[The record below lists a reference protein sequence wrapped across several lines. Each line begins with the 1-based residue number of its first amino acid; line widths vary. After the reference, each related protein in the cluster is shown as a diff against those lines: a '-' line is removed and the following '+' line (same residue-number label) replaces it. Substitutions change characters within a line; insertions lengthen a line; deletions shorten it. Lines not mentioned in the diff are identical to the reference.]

1 MQARSSRVPRYRFHV
16 CDGAGFCE
24 DPEGI
29 ELPDREAAYREAVR
43 SARSLMVDE
52 IIQGRLSLAS
62 FIEVEDENGA
72 HLFTVTFEDAVE
84 IDPKVPES
92 PRPRQT

>member
-1 MQARSSRVPRYRFHV
+1 MPRFLFHV

-24 DPEGI
+24 DPEGL
-29 ELPDREAAYREAVR
+29 ELPDREAAYREAIR

-52 IIQGRLSLAS
+52 MVQGRLSLAS
-62 FIEVEDENGA
+62 FIEVEDENGV

-84 IDPKVPES
+84 IDPKAPES
-92 PRPRQT
+92 PKSR

>member
-1 MQARSSRVPRYRFHV
+1 MPRYLFHV

-24 DPEGI
+24 DADGI
-29 ELPDREAAYREAVR
+29 ELPDRDAAFQEAIR

-62 FIEVEDENGA
+62 FIEVEDENGV

-84 IDPKVPES
+84 IEPVTPQS
-92 PRPRQT
+92 PRSRRG